1 MGDCF
6 HHCFGLWGGIIL
18 PTMEIPLCPEL
29 WQSVEAKFADS
40 CSFDCSNFQ
49 LPRPFRPRVYRRGIA
64 INAPARRALHR
75 LSGEGSGFIVKILDI
90 GDIVVLRV
98 LHPLDHRCDEVV
110 IWGGEGGSVSYV
122 VLVVEEDAELEGWAL
137 CLGDFGRDDGTSRF
151 RPRHSDSERLQT
163 SLAVLRD
170 V

>member
-1 MGDCF
+1 
-6 HHCFGLWGGIIL
+6 
-18 PTMEIPLCPEL
+18 MEIPLCPKL
-29 WQSVEAKFADS
+29 WQSVEAKFADL
-40 CSFDCSNFQ
+40 CSFGCSRFQ
-49 LPRPFRPRVYRRGIA
+49 LPRPFCPRVSPWDCH
-64 INAPARRALHR
+64 APARRALHC

-90 GDIVVLRV
+90 RDIVVLRV

-122 VLVVEEDAELEGWAL
+122 VLVVKEDAELEGRAL

-163 SLAVLRD
+163 SLAAA
-170 V
+170 

>member
-1 MGDCF
+1 MRIYAVLTALVFNF
-6 HHCFGLWGGIIL
+6 HGRFVPG
-18 PTMEIPLCPEL
+18 
-29 WQSVEAKFADS
+29 S
-40 CSFDCSNFQ
+40 
-49 LPRPFRPRVYRRGIA
+49 RRGIA

-122 VLVVEEDAELEGWAL
+122 VLVVEEDAELEGRAL